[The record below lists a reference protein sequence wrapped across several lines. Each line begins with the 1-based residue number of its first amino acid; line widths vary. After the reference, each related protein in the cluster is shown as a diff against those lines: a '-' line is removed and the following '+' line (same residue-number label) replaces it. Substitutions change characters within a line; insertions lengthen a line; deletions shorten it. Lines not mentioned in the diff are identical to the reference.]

1 MDSGKRRIITR
12 EDISKIFGLRS
23 NIYTES
29 IKYLESKSHTKKEK
43 FQEKFIKWKEIFY
56 DLHGESEALN
66 KELYLKYC
74 YFALILK
81 LFIIIKLSIIQN
93 LDYEDAYRDYKSNN
107 LDIFHIFEFDNFYW
121 CNLNKSV
128 FERVYNFLESSTFA
142 RQDLFI
148 DIYQE
153 IFFTVTRHRIGEF
166 YTPSS
171 LVHKM
176 VDDSYKFGVKVIDP
190 ACGSGN
196 FLIEILIK
204 ILNSDESN
212 DSKIHAVNNIYGFDV
227 NPIAVITTQIN
238 ILLIFL
244 EYFDV
249 GKETLPVAKIFRIDS
264 LFPEQFEKN
273 MIIGLSDLYKTFD
286 LIIGN
291 PPWMTYKDL
300 NNKDYQTKVRELADK
315 LKIKPSSQYITH
327 IELATLFFYY
337 TSLKFLKKGGSIF
350 FVITK
355 SVLNGDHCFKFRSFS
370 LFNKNIEIWDF
381 PNNYMFNVQHI
392 CLKAEYIGNNDIPV
406 KDKYPITAKIYNGNL
421 ELERETSYSSI
432 NISEDGASVILP
444 LKHLKILNK
453 IMPSQ
458 YKTKFFQGATLVP
471 RTLVFFKIEDKTDSS
486 LLISSDR
493 DIISRAKKKW
503 VYHFLDREIE
513 REFQYKT
520 FLNKDL
526 VPFLLKKSRNVFL
539 PITNEFKFDFNYL
552 EKFPKAHKFYNDMNE
567 VYKRKKKITSDIATL
582 FSNLNYWNKLTKQI
596 DNKSYMVVYNASGS
610 TLKAAVIDNRKNKIV
625 VGSENYYYSTDS
637 KSEAYYLSAILN
649 SPILSKN
656 IKLIKSSRHIH
667 KRPFSFPIPP
677 YDENN
682 ELHRALTKRGIKC
695 ESIAQDLFMKNP
707 DINANKVRTLI
718 TYKLKAINEIVN
730 QVIFES

>member
-1 MDSGKRRIITR
+1 MDSGKKIITR
-12 EDISKIFGLRS
+12 EEIANIFGLRS
-23 NIYTES
+23 SIYTNS
-29 IKYLESKSHTKKEK
+29 IKYLENEANSKKEK
-43 FQEKFIKWKEIFY
+43 FAEKFKKWRAIFY
-56 DLHGESEALN
+56 DLQGESDALN

-81 LFIIIKLSIIQN
+81 FFVIIKLSVIQN
-93 LDYEDAYRDYKSNN
+93 LDYEDAYEDCVSNN

-121 CNLNKSV
+121 CDLNKPI
-128 FERVYNFLESSTFA
+128 FEKIYNFLESSSFA

-153 IFFTVTRHRIGEF
+153 IFFTITRHRIGEF

-176 VDDSYKFGVKVIDP
+176 IDDSYKFGSKVIDP

-196 FLIEILIK
+196 FLLEIIIK
-204 ILNSDESN
+204 ILNSDETN
-212 DSKIHAVNNIYGFDV
+212 ESKINAVNNIYGFDV

-273 MIIGLSDLYKTFD
+273 MIIGLRDLYNTFD

-291 PPWMTYKDL
+291 PPWITYKDL
-300 NNKDYQTKVRELADK
+300 DNKAYQIKVRELADE

-337 TSLKFLKKGGSIF
+337 TSLKFLKKGGKIF

-381 PNNYMFNVQHI
+381 PTNFMFNIQHI
-392 CLKAEYIGNNDIPV
+392 CLKAEFVGENSISI
-406 KDKYPITAKIYNGNL
+406 KEKYPINAKVYNEKL
-421 ELERETSYSSI
+421 ELVKETSYSSI
-432 NISEDGASVILP
+432 NISENGASIILP

-453 IMPSQ
+453 VMTSE
-458 YKTKFFQGATLVP
+458 YRTKFFQGATLVP
-471 RTLVFFKIEDKTDSS
+471 RTLVFFKIVNKSDNS
-486 LLISSDR
+486 LIISSDG
-493 DIISRAKKKW
+493 DIISRAKKRW
-503 VYHFLDREIE
+503 IYHFLDRKIE
-513 REFQYKT
+513 REFHYKT

-526 VPFLLKKSRNVFL
+526 VPFLLKNSRNVFL
-539 PITNEFKFDFNYL
+539 PITNQFTFDIKYL
-552 EKFPKAHKFYNDMNE
+552 EQFPNAHKFYNDMNE
-567 VYKRKKKITSDIATL
+567 VYQQKKKTTSGIASL

-610 TLKAAVIDNRKNKIV
+610 TLKAAVIDNRKNKII
-625 VGSENYYYSTDS
+625 VGSENYYYPTDS
-637 KSEAYYLSAILN
+637 KSEAYYLTAILN

-677 YDENN
+677 FDENN
-682 ELHRALTKRGIKC
+682 ELHRALTKRGLKC
-695 ESIAQDLFMKNP
+695 ESVAQDLFMKNP
-707 DINANKVRTLI
+707 DINAEKIRTII
-718 TYKLKAINEIVN
+718 THKLKAINEIVT